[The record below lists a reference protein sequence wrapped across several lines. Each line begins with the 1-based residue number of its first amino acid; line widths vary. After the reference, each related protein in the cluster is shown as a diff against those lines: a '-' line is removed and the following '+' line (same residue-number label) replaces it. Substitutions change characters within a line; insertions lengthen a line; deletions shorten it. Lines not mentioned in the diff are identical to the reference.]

1 MLYAII
7 FLLRYKCCLK
17 GREYMDKKIQIGKNI
32 QKLRER
38 DNISQ
43 LQLAEKLGVELLTVS
58 QWENGVIIPDTE
70 SLVKLSKLFGVSTDY
85 LLMEKSQESTKE
97 QKGKGKEDFSF
108 DDYPKK
114 SGVGHA
120 MKSFPFPVLAVIAY
134 LILGFGYGLWNPGW
148 LVFLT
153 VPIYYSI
160 VDAIRGKKD
169 ALRSLYPIFLA
180 IIYFILGFL
189 YGVWHP
195 LWIIFITIPLY
206 YWLID
211 LIRKK

>member
-1 MLYAII
+1 
-7 FLLRYKCCLK
+7 
-17 GREYMDKKIQIGKNI
+17 MDKKTQIGKNI

-38 DNISQ
+38 CNMNQ
-43 LQLAEKLGVELLTVS
+43 LQLSEKLGVELLTVS
-58 QWENGVIIPDTE
+58 QWENGVNIPDTE

-85 LLMEKSQESTKE
+85 LLMEKNGENENKQNEKNSQ
-97 QKGKGKEDFSF
+97 DFSF
-108 DDYPKK
+108 DDYPNK
-114 SGVGHA
+114 SRAGNA
-120 MKSFPFPVLAVIAY
+120 MKSFPFPVLAVIVY

-153 VPIYYSI
+153 IPIYYSF

-169 ALRSLYPIFLA
+169 ALRSLYPIILA

-211 LIRKK
+211 LIKKK

>member
-1 MLYAII
+1 
-7 FLLRYKCCLK
+7 
-17 GREYMDKKIQIGKNI
+17 MDKKIQIGKNI

-38 DNISQ
+38 DSMSQ
-43 LQLAEKLGVELLTVS
+43 LQMAEKLGVELLTVS
-58 QWENGVIIPDTE
+58 QWENGVNIPDTE

-85 LLMEKSQESTKE
+85 LLMENNEERVSEKKEKS
-97 QKGKGKEDFSF
+97 KEDFSF
-108 DDYPKK
+108 DNYPKK
-114 SGVGHA
+114 SGAGHA

-148 LVFLT
+148 LVFLAI
-153 VPIYYSI
+153 PIYYSI

-169 ALRSLYPIFLA
+169 ALRSLYPIILA
-180 IIYFILGFL
+180 SVYLILGFL